1 MFRPYFVINLTKDT
15 PLNQLDGFIIE
26 DKKEKFTKT
35 ETKKRK
41 RAELSISRGIK
52 IEVNCHAE

>member
-1 MFRPYFVINLTKDT
+1 MFHPYLVINLTKDT

-26 DKKEKFTKT
+26 DKREKFIKT

-41 RAELSISRGIK
+41 GGI
-52 IEVNCHAE
+52 INFSGN